1 MSNWRRLTA
10 LLIGVL
16 VLAAAPASAQTT
28 TYTITGRVL
37 DETSG
42 APLTGVQVVVRETR
56 FGGLTNADGRYSIV
70 AQLAAGTYTVEGQM
84 IGRQTVT
91 QVVTLGTQNVVTVP
105 DMTMRSVAL
114 SLEEVVVTGT
124 AAPTARRAIGN
135 AVSSVTAEQIQDATA
150 TTIDQALQGKIAG
163 ATITSNT
170 GTPGGG
176 VSVRLR
182 GTSSLVAGAE
192 PLYIVDGVVIDN
204 NADQQVNLGYR
215 SNASNRLADL
225 DPDDIERV
233 EVLKG
238 AAAAALYGSRANNGV
253 VQIFTKRGKAGINR
267 VVASTRM
274 TRSDLEHRLDFA
286 LTPLRIITCPVGQ
299 TGVCTEPAQRYDHQ
313 DLIFRK
319 PWSNDTYLSVSGGS
333 ENTQYY
339 LSGNLV
345 NENGIMEGS
354 DHGKLNVRMNLDQR
368 VADWLNLSAGA
379 NYIRAR
385 NNLVINGEQGSGGLL
400 TAIVFAPTTLN
411 IAERDP
417 ETGRLVNL
425 NAGTFPNPLHVLEE
439 WRTPQEIN
447 RFVGSFQAR
456 ANPFST
462 LRLEYRLG
470 YDQYSMET
478 MLFIPRGVP
487 SIAAGLG
494 RAESYNRRNVMVNND
509 VVASYDFGSDNVR
522 LTTSAGM
529 NHTYQELDQLNATA
543 QDLVPLTELV
553 RGAVQTASQA
563 NIELLTLGFF
573 GQQQAA
579 FGNRLYLTGSLRFDA
594 SSTFGKDERWQ
605 LYPKVSGSWVLSEED
620 FIKNSLPWFSQLR
633 VRGAFGYAG
642 NQPPL
647 AHAYTRVTR
656 FGSINNINRLGLVP
670 LASPG
675 NPNLKPER
683 QREWEAGFD
692 AEVLNG
698 RLGAA
703 FTYYNQYVTDLLLT
717 RPFAPSSGYVN
728 VLDNIGELSNKGIEL
743 ELSSINID
751 KPNFTWQTRLIYSRN
766 KNKVEKLEVA
776 PFTAGYTNLVM
787 EGQPVGV
794 HFMPAFMRDA
804 NGNIVT
810 DEIGPRLENTPGP
823 IPTSNSRIVG
833 NPWPSWT
840 GSLFNQFTFGKN
852 WSASFLLDGSFGAE
866 LWNQTQRIMDGLQ
879 AGPLY
884 DKVLRGEWTPEQLA
898 RHRSIWEAYLEDA
911 SFIKVRDVTVR
922 YTTDGSFLRHI
933 GASRMDLELVGRNL
947 KTFTDYSGYDP
958 EINMFGLSTVER
970 GTDFAVYPNARTIGF
985 GVRLTY

>member
-1 MSNWRRLTA
+1 MRSWRRFSA
-10 LLIGVL
+10 L
-16 VLAAAPASAQTT
+16 VLGLLVFSADPMSAQQT
-28 TYTITGRVL
+28 TYTITGRAL
-37 DETSG
+37 DDQSN
-42 APLTGVQVVVRETR
+42 APLAGVQVSVRGTR
-56 FGGLTNADGRYSIV
+56 FGGLTNAQGRYSILAQV
-70 AQLAAGTYTVEGQM
+70 APGTYEVEVQM
-84 IGRQTVT
+84 IGRETV
-91 QVVTLGTQNVVTVP
+91 VREVTLGAERSVNLGDVAL
-105 DMTMRSVAL
+105 RSVAL

-135 AVSSVTAEQIQDATA
+135 AVSTVTAEQIADAPA

-192 PLYIVDGVVIDN
+192 PLYIVDGVIIDN
-204 NADQQVNLGYR
+204 NAEQQINLGYR

-238 AAAAALYGSRANNGV
+238 AAAAALFGSRANNGV
-253 VQIFTKRGKAGINR
+253 VQIFTKRGRAGSNR

-286 LTPLRIITCPVGQ
+286 LTPLRIVTCPAGQ
-299 TGVCTEPAQRYDHQ
+299 TGVCTEAATRYDHQ
-313 DLIFRK
+313 DLIFRE
-319 PWSNDTYLSVSGGS
+319 PWSNDTYLAVSGGS
-333 ENTQYY
+333 EATQYY

-345 NENGIMEGS
+345 SENGIMEGS

-368 VADWLNLSAGA
+368 VADWLNLAVGA

-385 NNLVINGEQGSGGLL
+385 NDLVINGEQGTGGLL

-439 WRTPQEIN
+439 WSTPQEVN
-447 RFVGSFQAR
+447 RFVGSLQAR

-478 MLFIPRGVP
+478 AQFVPRGVT
-487 SIAAGLG
+487 SVAAGLG
-494 RAESYNRRNVMVNND
+494 RAESQNRRNVLINND
-509 VVASYDFGSDNVR
+509 VVGSYDFGLAGTR
-522 LTTSAGM
+522 LTTSAGL
-529 NHTYQELDQLNATA
+529 NHTYQEVDQLNATA
-543 QDLVPLTELV
+543 TDLLPLTELV

-563 NIELLTLGFF
+563 TTELVTLGFF
-573 GQQQAA
+573 GQQQVS
-579 FGNRLYLTGSLRFDA
+579 FGNRLFLTGAVRWDA
-594 SSTFGKDERWQ
+594 SSTFGEDERWQ
-605 LYPKVSGSWVLSEED
+605 MYPKLSASWVASEES
-620 FIKNSLPWFSQLR
+620 FVQNSLPFFSQLR
-633 VRGAFGYAG
+633 LRAALGYAG

-647 AHAYTRVTR
+647 TSAYARVTR
-656 FGSINNINRLGLVP
+656 FGSITNINRLGLVP

-683 QREWEAGFD
+683 QREWEAGVD
-692 AEVLNG
+692 AEILNG

-717 RPFAPSSGYVN
+717 RPFAPSTGYVN
-728 VLDNIGELSNKGIEL
+728 VLDNIGELSNKGVEL
-743 ELSSINID
+743 ELSSINVNSS
-751 KPNFTWQTRLIYSRN
+751 KFTWNTRLIYSRN
-766 KNKVEKLEVA
+766 KNKVEKLVVA
-776 PFTAGYTNLVM
+776 PFTAGYTNLVI
-787 EGQPVGV
+787 EGEPVGV
-794 HFMPAFMRDA
+794 HFMPAFMRDE
-804 NGNIVT
+804 NGAIVS
-810 DEIGPRLENTPGP
+810 DSLGPRLANTPGP
-823 IPTSNSRIVG
+823 IPTSNARIVG
-833 NPWPSWT
+833 NPWPDWS
-840 GSLFNQFTFGKN
+840 GSLFNEFRVGSH

-884 DKVLRGEWTPEQLA
+884 DRVLRGEMTPAELA

-911 SFIKVRDVTVR
+911 SFIKLRDVTVR
-922 YTTDGSFLRHI
+922 YSTDAQFLRNV
-933 GASRMDLELVGRNL
+933 GVGRMDLELIGRNL